1 MYFLNEYT
9 SSKAEIEREISRTGL
24 ILGFS
29 IISISFLII
38 FLLIVRCNWNCREFY
53 EWNAIRLTMPAI
65 SLFLCVE
72 NATIA
77 YDYEISKVSSQWE
90 IAVYMISSTVAPGIF
105 IFSFVMTFLAYRTR
119 SMPFCFVHRGP
130 GRQAIGESHQDEED
144 EVYQPLVRPAIL
156 VVTTRI
162 FAIGLLVLNL
172 LVKFDL
178 LSDHSLIGL
187 TGWSTVVKN
196 PEESY
201 TGGVFLA
208 LLPMALVGFLCLY
221 FACLLWRY
229 GCEFSMVINTS
240 FFNAWLSPV
249 FGALALLVGQCF
261 GPQLFLIT
269 SNSGLL
275 LYMISMTRVLYEI
288 RHDIRE
294 ACDLGHFLSALE
306 TARSDNNKEDTAAVT
321 NKDSAL
327 STKIVPNEIW
337 DSTKSTNY
345 AHSKEN
351 QSSSSRQEDIGSP
364 TSEVVDLR
372 VDKTEEK
379 DTETKQCKVEIELG
393 RESVGE
399 TERHIVTD
407 DEVRG
412 ADSIPEKWREVF
424 QRSL

>member
-1 MYFLNEYT
+1 M
-9 SSKAEIEREISRTGL
+9 
-24 ILGFS
+24 
-29 IISISFLII
+29 
-38 FLLIVRCNWNCREFY
+38 
-53 EWNAIRLTMPAI
+53 
-65 SLFLCVE
+65 
-72 NATIA
+72 
-77 YDYEISKVSSQWE
+77 
-90 IAVYMISSTVAPGIF
+90 
-105 IFSFVMTFLAYRTR
+105 
-119 SMPFCFVHRGP
+119 
-130 GRQAIGESHQDEED
+130 
-144 EVYQPLVRPAIL
+144 RPAIL

-196 PEESY
+196 PEENY

-407 DEVRG
+407 DEIGG

>member
-1 MYFLNEYT
+1 MYYSNEYT
-9 SSKAEIEREISRTGL
+9 SSNGGIEGEISRIGL
-24 ILGFS
+24 LLGFS
-29 IISISFLII
+29 IISISFLIL
-38 FLLIVRCNWNCREFY
+38 FVLIIRCNWNFREFF

-77 YDYEISKVSSQWE
+77 YYYEFGAVSSHWE
-90 IAVYMISSTVAPGIF
+90 ITIYMISATVAPGIF

-201 TGGVFLA
+201 SGSVFLA

-269 SNSGLL
+269 SNSGVL
-275 LYMISMTRVLYEI
+275 LYMISMTRVLYKI

-294 ACDLGHFLSALE
+294 ACDLGHFLTALE
-306 TARSDNNKEDTAAVT
+306 TARSDNNKEDTVAVT
-321 NKDSAL
+321 NKDSAP
-327 STKIVPNEIW
+327 STHKMPNEIA
-337 DSTKSTNY
+337 KSTY
-345 AHSKEN
+345 DAHSKEN
-351 QSSSSRQEDIGSP
+351 QSSSSKHEDLGLP
-364 TSEVVDLR
+364 TSEILDLK
-372 VDKTEEK
+372 VDKTRDKEA
-379 DTETKQCKVEIELG
+379 ETKQCKVEIELG
-393 RESVGE
+393 REAVGE
-399 TERHIVTD
+399 TEMHMVTD
-407 DEVRG
+407 DGVQE
-412 ADSIPEKWREVF
+412 ADSIPEKWKEVF
-424 QRSL
+424 HRSL